1 MRDGAVKVD
10 EMKGLRREEG
20 VRESIEGGE
29 GEGIVG
35 MRECNDMPT
44 ALVSNT
50 KSNGMKKLTCNS
62 SCPPSNP
69 APYAFS

>member
-35 MRECNDMPT
+35 MRECNDIPT

-50 KSNGMKKLTCNS
+50 NLRAME
-62 SCPPSNP
+62 
-69 APYAFS
+69 